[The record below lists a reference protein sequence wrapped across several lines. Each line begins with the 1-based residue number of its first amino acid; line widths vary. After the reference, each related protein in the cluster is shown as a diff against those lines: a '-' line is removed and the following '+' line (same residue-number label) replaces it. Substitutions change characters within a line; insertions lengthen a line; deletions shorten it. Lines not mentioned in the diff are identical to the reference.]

1 MIYADYTYYRNSFNG
16 SLIPESEYD
25 YRAARASE
33 YIDRMTF
40 SRITP
45 DTLSADTAVA
55 LKIQSCCCAVAE
67 ADHSYNSSLGKSAEK
82 VGSYSVTYSEKTPE
96 VHEADRSRLVDMYL
110 GDTGLTFRGV

>member
-1 MIYADYTYYRNSFNG
+1 MIYADFSYYQNSFNG

-45 DTLSADTAVA
+45 DIMAADTAVA

-67 ADHSYNSSLGKSAEK
+67 ADYSYSSSSGKSAEK

-96 VHEADRSRLVDMYL
+96 SQEATRSRLVEMYL